1 MKKIDYKSFVLKAL
15 VPFCVGVLI
24 VSCSSDSNLEESIM
38 IDTNTIVLEDE
49 MVRVEFLLKNSAG
62 QAVKTFKEGEQ
73 IVFYLSIFN
82 KTDEPI
88 KKIMPWSVIS
98 EDIFTVYSA
107 DIKSDNEV
115 GKPWDGFGW
124 GIPNQ
129 SQANEDCYI
138 YQCSWLG
145 ANKVDEEGRP
155 LDIEYESSHIGF
167 FTTNPRKPLPKGRYY
182 SEFVLHFNDGKTV
195 TCHKD
200 FSVIAK

>member
-1 MKKIDYKSFVLKAL
+1 MKKMNYRNVIVKGL
-15 VPFCVGVLI
+15 VITLLGVLV
-24 VSCSSDSNLEESIM
+24 VSCSSDSSEEMSTI
-38 IDTNTIVLEDE
+38 IDTNTIVHEDG
-49 MVRVEFLLKNSAG
+49 MIRVEFQLLNSAK

-73 IVFYLSIFN
+73 IVFNLSIFN
-82 KTDEPI
+82 KTDEKTEKVIPGN
-88 KKIMPWSVIS
+88 VIS
-98 EDIFTVYSA
+98 EDVFTVYSA
-107 DIKSDNEV
+107 DSKSDNEV

-129 SQANEDCYI
+129 SQANMDCYI

-145 ANKVDEEGRP
+145 ANKVDEKGRP

-195 TCHKD
+195 TCYKD
-200 FSVIAK
+200 FCVI

>member
-1 MKKIDYKSFVLKAL
+1 MKKIDYKGFVVKAL
-15 VPFCVGVLI
+15 VFICVGVLI

-38 IDTNTIVLEDE
+38 IDTNTIVHEDE

-88 KKIMPWSVIS
+88 KKIIPGNVIY
-98 EDIFTVYSA
+98 EDVFTVYSA
-107 DIKSDNEV
+107 DSKSDNEF

-124 GIPNQ
+124 RTTNQ
-129 SQANEDCYI
+129 SKVNEDCYI

-145 ANKVDEEGRP
+145 ANNVDEEGRP
-155 LDIEYESSHIGF
+155 LDIEYGSGHIGF
-167 FTTNPRKPLPKGRYY
+167 FTTKPRKPLPKGRYY

-195 TCHKD
+195 TCYKE
-200 FSVIAK
+200 FRVI